1 MRHLFAAPWLTPIRP
16 TLLSIGVVVILI
28 FGIFALLKVVNGGK
42 QAPAK
47 ELITGSIPGA
57 ASVRKPPPADPMAA
71 FLSPA
76 STQLTAQPMQS
87 TGVERR
93 AVPLP
98 RPRPKMG

>member
-1 MRHLFAAPWLTPIRP
+1 MRHLFAAPWLTPIGR
-16 TLLSIGVVVILI
+16 TLLSIGVVVILM

-76 STQLTAQPMQS
+76 STQLTTLVQS
-87 TGVERR
+87 T
-93 AVPLP
+93 AVDRGPVLLP
-98 RPRPKMG
+98 RPRPKRP